1 MTLGR
6 RLILTL
12 SLMFLA
18 MLVGVEA
25 IYLRSAQH
33 HLQGQLESH
42 AQDAATSLGLS
53 LGIVLSRG
61 YNAMADTV
69 INAAFDRGFYERV
82 EFLGP
87 EGGAPLVTR
96 RLSVVA
102 ADDYPAWFATLFP
115 LDSPTAESLV
125 TSGWRQLGKVR
136 VTSHPRFAYLQFWST
151 ARNTFAWLAVIYVV
165 ALVLLRLFLRS
176 VLQPLR
182 DVEEAAEAIARRD
195 FVTVTRVPGTREL
208 ARVVAAMN
216 TLSGKVR
223 AAIEAETERATR
235 LQQTADYDPV
245 SGLLNRNGFAVR
257 FASRYRDEAQSF
269 TGVLALFK
277 LSNMA
282 RVNEVRGEREADAL
296 IAACGRVLADAVG
309 AAGLCGRWVGAL
321 FVMILP
327 AGDASR
333 RLEEVGD
340 ALSAAVSAA
349 GADAQDVAV
358 QVGAIACD
366 RVNSDLDHLF
376 AAADAQLQSVMT
388 GRSVASAIKTVT
400 EAAANEPDNRLRAI
414 REAIEAGRIGMVA
427 QSVHGARDSALL
439 HLEIMGRLV
448 DASGREMPAAEFM
461 PLVDRANL
469 GGALDMAVI
478 RAVIAGAR
486 ALDAA
491 RSFAVNLSPQSL
503 KDPAFIDWV
512 AHVLPGL
519 LATGFADRHSLVCEI
534 SERGVFGDVAAAVR
548 LGGLLRDAG
557 ASLAIDHFGL
567 HPDSLSLVHRLR
579 PAYLKL
585 SAMHTADIL
594 EDPGKQ
600 FFVEA
605 IVRAA
610 AQLDVPV
617 IVQGVESSEVLA
629 AYRDLGVSGYQ
640 GYVSGRPQTWPPSD
654 ASSSNGPSN

>member
-25 IYLRSAQH
+25 IYLRSAQR
-33 HLQGQLESH
+33 HLQDQLESH

-53 LGIVLSRG
+53 LGIVLARG
-61 YNAMADTV
+61 DNAMAETV

-87 EGGAPLVTR
+87 EGGAPLVSR
-96 RLSVVA
+96 RLPVEA
-102 ADDYPAWFATLFP
+102 TDDYPAWFATLFP

-125 TSGWRQLGKVR
+125 SSGWRQLGKVR

-151 ARNTFAWLAVIYVV
+151 ARNTFAWLAGIYVV
-165 ALVLLRLFLRS
+165 ALVLLRFFLRS

-182 DVEEAAEAIARRD
+182 DVEAAAEAIARRD
-195 FVTVTRVPGTREL
+195 FVTVSRVPGTREL
-208 ARVVAAMN
+208 ARVVTAMN

-235 LQQTADYDPV
+235 LQQAADYDGV

-269 TGVLALFK
+269 SGVLALFK

-282 RVNEVRGEREADAL
+282 RVNEARGEREADAL
-296 IAACGRVLADAVG
+296 IAACGRVLAE
-309 AAGLCGRWVGAL
+309 AAGVAGLAGRWVGAL
-321 FVMILP
+321 FVIVLP
-327 AGDASR
+327 DEGASR
-333 RLEEVGD
+333 RLEEIRD
-340 ALSAAVSAA
+340 ALAAAVTAA
-349 GADAQDVAV
+349 GADAQDVGI
-358 QVGAIACD
+358 QLGAIACD
-366 RVNSDLDHLF
+366 RVHADLDSLF
-376 AAADAQLQSVMT
+376 AAADAQLQSVLT

-400 EAAANEPDNRLRAI
+400 QAAADDPDSRLRGI
-414 REAIEAGRIGMVA
+414 REAIEAGRVGMVA
-427 QSVHGARDSALL
+427 QSVHAARDSALM
-439 HLEIMGRLV
+439 HLEIMGRLL

-461 PLVDRANL
+461 PLVDRAQL

-486 ALDAA
+486 EQDQK
-491 RSFAVNLSPQSL
+491 RTFAVNLSPQSL
-503 KDPAFIDWV
+503 RDPAFIDWI
-512 AHVLPGL
+512 AHGLPAQ
-519 LATGFADRHSLVCEI
+519 LATGFAGRHSLVCEI
-534 SERGVFGDVAAAVR
+534 SERGVFGDIAAAVR
-548 LGGLLRDAG
+548 LGGLLREAG
-557 ASLAIDHFGL
+557 AALAVDHFGL
-567 HPDSLSLVHRLR
+567 HPDSLSLVRRLR

-585 SAMHTADIL
+585 SAMHTTDIL
-594 EDPGKQ
+594 DDPGKQ

-605 IVRAA
+605 VVRAA

-617 IVQGVESSEVLA
+617 IAQGVESSEVLA

-640 GYVSGRPQTWPPSD
+640 GYVSGRPVPWPPAT
-654 ASSSNGPSN
+654 AS